1 MPARQSTAFP
11 VTCSAAHDRRG
22 LLGVLRWVIGGG
34 KPHHLCPAPHLSLY
48 IALCDNGPP
57 TSGRLSVPDQDAVK
71 RSDWPLDQLV
81 EIKLTIQT
89 GKAERNE
96 PATTP
101 ENKPRSMSGTRRSG
115 QLAAATKPR
124 CVLDNYVLRHWL
136 SNKRVVSIS
145 NMESIFR
152 DDGRLQ
158 IARVATHS
166 C

>member
-1 MPARQSTAFP
+1 MPWPPPFS
-11 VTCSAAHDRRG
+11 
-22 LLGVLRWVIGGG
+22 LL
-34 KPHHLCPAPHLSLY
+34 
-48 IALCDNGPP
+48 IALCDRGPP

-101 ENKPRSMSGTRRSG
+101 ENEPRSMCGTRRSG

>member
-1 MPARQSTAFP
+1 MAAVNLT
-11 VTCSAAHDRRG
+11 TCA
-22 LLGVLRWVIGGG
+22 L
-34 KPHHLCPAPHLSLY
+34 PPHLSLY
-48 IALCDNGPP
+48 IALCDNDPP

-96 PATTP
+96 PATAP
-101 ENKPRSMSGTRRSG
+101 ENDPRSISGTRRSG